1 MILHG
6 VFPDTESVIV
16 AWLEQWLLTR
26 WPDEKVRVYTE
37 LPEGWADAQR
47 NESERLPAILVERI
61 PGGAG
66 TAQEYENG
74 SQVQVTVFT
83 ASRAVLWPLVQQVEV
98 GMVAIRGRTAPTI
111 DEIWSSQH
119 FGDVPYANKKIR
131 RAVAT
136 YDMTVRAQ

>member
-6 VFPDTESVIV
+6 VFPETESVIV
-16 AWLEQWLLTR
+16 AWLEQWLPPR
-26 WPDEKVRVYTE
+26 WPDKVRVYTE

-47 NESERLPAILVERI
+47 NESERLPAILVERL

-66 TAQEYENG
+66 SGREYENG
-74 SQVQVTVFT
+74 YQVQVTVFA
-83 ASRAVLWPLVQQVEV
+83 ASRAVLWAVVQQVEV
-98 GMVAIRGRTAPTI
+98 GMIAIRGRTSPTL
-111 DEIWSSQH
+111 DEVWPAEG

-136 YDMTVRAQ
+136 YEMTARAQ